1 MESIL
6 YTISGLPVHALVV
19 HFAVVI
25 LPLAASALIAII
37 YMPKIKN
44 KYSFITAV
52 GIVLGSAAVLVARQ
66 SGEALAEK
74 VGNPVKHSH
83 YGTYLTIAA
92 FILMVL
98 TLIWYRSSKGR
109 RSRVVTPLGHSTV
122 IAAIAVLALTFLTGH
137 TGAQAVWEGKLAA
150 LNSTTSPNTSATPSS
165 TSTPKSSATSKVAGT
180 YNLADLKKHANA
192 KSCWS
197 AINGNVYDLTKW
209 INRHPGGAAV
219 IKGLCGRD
227 GTAGFNGQHG
237 GQSRPASE
245 LAAFKIG
252 KFA

>member
-1 MESIL
+1 MESLL

-25 LPLAASALIAII
+25 LPLAATALIAII
-37 YMPKIKN
+37 YMPKLKGQ
-44 KYSFITAV
+44 YAFITTI
-52 GIVLGSAAVLVARQ
+52 GIVLGSAAVLVAKQ
-66 SGEALAEK
+66 SGEALAENI
-74 VGNPVKHSH
+74 GTPVKHANWGSLL
-83 YGTYLTIAA
+83 TYAA

-98 TLIWYRSSKGR
+98 TLIWYRSTKGR
-109 RSRVVTPLGHSTV
+109 LSRVVTPLGHATV
-122 IAAIAVLALTFLTGH
+122 LAAIAVLGLTFLTGH

-150 LNSTTSPNTSATPSS
+150 LNSSTGTSTAKATPKA
-165 TSTPKSSATSKVAGT
+165 TATSKVAGT
-180 YNLADLKKHANA
+180 YNSADLKKHSTPTN
-192 KSCWS
+192 CWS

-209 INRHPGGAAV
+209 INRHPGGASV

-227 GTAGFNGQHG
+227 GSAGFNGQHG